1 MKRFFEFVKKLQ
13 PFLKKYAIAVF
24 ILMGIMLVAFAV
36 IFFTTSEDVAVK
48 QAEIEHPVKTE
59 LDKNADTYLTG
70 VKNPDE
76 ATFKDEKVD
85 INKLGDYD
93 LVITYKDVDYTVK
106 IRVVDKEKPVIT
118 LDKEILVFSLDSTV
132 DEVNAGISEA
142 VTITDNYDTEFE
154 AIEVVA
160 EIPETEKAI
169 DLSFSIKDES
179 GNESDSVKITVQFT
193 EDGEE
198 KSDLEKEEVSVTA
211 KKTVPKKEV
220 TSNEEPTAP
229 EEEPV
234 DEGAG
239 NNGNAAPIPQ
249 PNPAPAP
256 KPNPTPAPA
265 PAPQP
270 DPAPAPTPAPQP
282 DPTPAPT
289 PQPETPSYSTPEGCL
304 DGGLFNTKE
313 EAIAWMHSYTED
325 PNSEYYYHRAHA
337 DHLDNGQWHAYIYP
351 YE

>member
-24 ILMGIMLVAFAV
+24 ILMGIMLVAFTI

-70 VKNPDE
+70 VQNPE
-76 ATFKDEKVD
+76 EVKFEDEKVD
-85 INKLGDYD
+85 INNLGDYD
-93 LVITYKDVDYTVK
+93 LVITYKDIAYTIK
-106 IRVVDKEKPVIT
+106 IKVVDKEKPVIT
-118 LDKEILVFSLDSTV
+118 LNKEILVFPLDSTI

-154 AIEVVA
+154 AIEVLT

-169 DLSFSIKDES
+169 DISFSIKDES

-198 KSDLEKEEVSVTA
+198 KPDLEKEEVSVTA

-220 TSNEEPTAP
+220 TPNEEPSEP
-229 EEEPV
+229 VEEPA
-234 DEGAG
+234 DEETG
-239 NNGNAAPIPQ
+239 NNDNAAPTPQ
-249 PNPAPAP
+249 PNPTPQPAP
-256 KPNPTPAPA
+256 QPDPAPT

-270 DPAPAPTPAPQP
+270 DPAPAPTP
-282 DPTPAPT
+282 
-289 PQPETPSYSTPEGCL
+289 QPEKPLYETPEGAL
-304 DGGLFNTKE
+304 DGGLFNTEE
-313 EAIAWMHSYTED
+313 EADKWICSYTD
-325 PNSEYYYHRAHA
+325 NPNSEYYHHQAHM
-337 DHLDNGQWHAYIYP
+337 DHLSNGQWHAYILP
-351 YE
+351 YQ